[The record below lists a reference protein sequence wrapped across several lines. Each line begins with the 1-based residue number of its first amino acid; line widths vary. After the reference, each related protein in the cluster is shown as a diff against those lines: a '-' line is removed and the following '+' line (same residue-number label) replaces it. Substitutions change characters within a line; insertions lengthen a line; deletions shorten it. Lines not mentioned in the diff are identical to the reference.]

1 MLRPPE
7 GVNDWRIEMAD
18 RCMFIAHEIVVMQMD
33 DWCNLPAEEWHTGR
47 VILMGVS
54 PQEQQHR
61 DQWAGVFE
69 RG

>member
-1 MLRPPE
+1 MS
-7 GVNDWRIEMAD
+7 D

-47 VILMGVS
+47 VILMGIS